1 MLMVSPQELLT
12 EAISITTDLG
22 EDIAFVGAVALLLHL
37 GKTKSRESRDL
48 DFAIAYEISDESLF
62 EKGYKK
68 YPRSG
73 KMECHSPRGFK
84 LDIYSVDLNNVPVK
98 AIVQTAKEFPLHR
111 YKVVRAASLE
121 MMIILKYDANRE
133 QDTDDLHRIA
143 AYKYR
148 EIDWEKLHLL
158 TDKYSKY
165 SFEDIKRDMKQIRTV
180 PLNI

>member
-1 MLMVSPQELLT
+1 MVSHPLLT

-22 EDIAFVGAVALLLHL
+22 DGIAFVGAVALLLHL

-48 DFAIAYEISDESLF
+48 DFAIAYEISDESLS
-62 EKGYKK
+62 EKGYVK

-98 AIVQTAKEFPLHR
+98 AIVETAKEFPMNR
-111 YKVVRAASLE
+111 YKVIRAASLE
-121 MMIILKYDANRE
+121 MMIILKYDARRE

-143 AYKYR
+143 VYKLR
-148 EIDWEKLHLL
+148 EIDWEKLQLL

-165 SFEDIKRDMKQIRTV
+165 SFEDIKRGMNEFNTI
-180 PLNI
+180 PLHT